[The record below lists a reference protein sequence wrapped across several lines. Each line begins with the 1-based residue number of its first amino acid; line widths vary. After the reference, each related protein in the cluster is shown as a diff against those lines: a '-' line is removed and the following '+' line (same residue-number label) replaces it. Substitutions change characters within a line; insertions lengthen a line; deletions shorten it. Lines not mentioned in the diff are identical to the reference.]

1 MIASK
6 QTANIKV
13 EENEAYATTEQYRKH
28 ILLRVERNPAYEM
41 TCTVTKNTATNRAHS
56 PQA

>member
-1 MIASK
+1 MIESK

-13 EENEAYATTEQYRKH
+13 EENEAYTATEQYRKH
-28 ILLRVERNPAYEM
+28 IRVELNPAYEM
-41 TCTVTKNTATNRAHS
+41 TCTKNTATNRAHS